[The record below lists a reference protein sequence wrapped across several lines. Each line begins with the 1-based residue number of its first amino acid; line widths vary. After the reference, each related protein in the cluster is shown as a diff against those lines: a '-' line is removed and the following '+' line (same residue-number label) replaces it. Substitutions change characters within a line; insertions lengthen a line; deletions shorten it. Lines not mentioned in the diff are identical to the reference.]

1 MRAHEVC
8 HASPTARGGDFRGA
22 ARYRGHMTKASTIRS
37 PVLLAPTGTSDGTM
51 HPRGVEMRRVST
63 AADWRDTRAIR
74 YHALAAR
81 DDIEPND
88 EAAFGDEHDGAFNA
102 ATMLLLR
109 NGRPVAS
116 TRSSTSSASRRWEL
130 PSADIFQEQI
140 EASIG
145 FDATIV
151 EMSLTVVDPEC
162 GIDPKAALFH
172 LLKAQTLRCALENAD
187 WLITAVRVPQI
198 GFYRRMF
205 NMEILSGEE
214 RWPGLAATRVL
225 MGLDYRE
232 HAPLL
237 FKRIPLV
244 AVTAEDE
251 RDFLESGVIT
261 FRERRG
267 GAGLARSVPALVA
280 GD

>member
-1 MRAHEVC
+1 MKTSTTKQAVLI
-8 HASPTARGGDFRGA
+8 APSGTPDGA
-22 ARYRGHMTKASTIRS
+22 
-37 PVLLAPTGTSDGTM
+37 M
-51 HPRGVEMRRVST
+51 HPRGLEMRRVST
-63 AADWRDTRAIR
+63 SSDWHDVRSIR

-81 DDIEPND
+81 DDIEAGD
-88 EAAFGDEHDGAFNA
+88 DHAFGDEHDSALN
-102 ATMLLLR
+102 TVTVLLLR
-109 NGRPVAS
+109 NGQPVAC
-116 TRSSTSSASRRWEL
+116 TRTSASSANRRWRL
-130 PSADIFQEQI
+130 PAAEAFQAEI

-151 EMSLTVVDPEC
+151 EASLTLADPAC

-172 LLKAQTLRCALENAD
+172 LLKAHMLRCAYENAD
-187 WLITAVRVPQI
+187 WLIAAVRVPQI

-214 RWPGLAATRVL
+214 RWPGLAAPRVL

-237 FKRIPLV
+237 FKRMPLLS
-244 AVTAEDE
+244 VTDEDE

-261 FRERRG
+261 FRDRR
-267 GAGLARSVPALVA
+267 AAAATPRNVPALVA

>member
-1 MRAHEVC
+1 
-8 HASPTARGGDFRGA
+8 
-22 ARYRGHMTKASTIRS
+22 MTKATTIRT
-37 PVLLAPTGTSDGTM
+37 PVLLAPTGASDGAM
-51 HPRGVEMRRVST
+51 HPRGIEMRRAST
-63 AADWRDTRAIR
+63 SDDWREARAIR

-81 DDIEPND
+81 EDIEAGG
-88 EAAFGDEHDGAFNA
+88 EGQFGDEHDGALNSV
-102 ATMLLLR
+102 TMLLLR
-109 NGRPVAS
+109 SGAPIGS
-116 TRSSTSSASRRWEL
+116 TRSSVSSPSRRWRL
-130 PSADIFQEQI
+130 PSSDVFQSEI
-140 EASIG
+140 EAFIG

-151 EMSLTVVDPEC
+151 EMSLTVVDPVC
-162 GIDPKAALFH
+162 SIDPKAAFFH
-172 LLKAQTLRCALENAD
+172 LLKAQTLRCESENAD

-214 RWPGLAATRVL
+214 RWPGLATPRVL
-225 MGLDYRE
+225 MGLDYRAQ
-232 HAPLL
+232 APLL

-244 AVTAEDE
+244 AVTAQDE

-267 GAGLARSVPALVA
+267 GAGLAREAPALVA

>member
-1 MRAHEVC
+1 
-8 HASPTARGGDFRGA
+8 
-22 ARYRGHMTKASTIRS
+22 
-37 PVLLAPTGTSDGTM
+37 M
-51 HPRGVEMRRVST
+51 HPRGLEMRRVST
-63 AADWRDTRAIR
+63 SADWQDVRAIR

-81 DDIEPND
+81 DDIEPAD
-88 EAAFGDEHDGAFNA
+88 EASYGDEHDTAFNA
-102 ATMLLLR
+102 VTMLLLR
-109 NGRPVAS
+109 NGKPVAS

-130 PSADIFQEQI
+130 PSADIFQERI

-151 EMSLTVVDPEC
+151 EMSLTVVDPQC

-172 LLKAQTLRCALENAD
+172 LLKAQMLRCAAENAD
-187 WLITAVRVPQI
+187 WLVTAVRPPQM

-214 RWPGLAATRVL
+214 RWPGFAIPRVL

-232 HAPLL
+232 QAPLL
-237 FKRIPLV
+237 FKRIPVL
-244 AVTAEDE
+244 AVSAEDE

-261 FRERRG
+261 FRDRRA
-267 GAGLARSVPALVA
+267 GAALPRSVPALVA